1 MSGKQQEEL
10 ARIFK
15 YVSAV
20 AKDTESLEQEITLY
34 KSGVSRLR
42 CTVDELGI
50 IGGQLEEQLSQTR
63 DRLNQLLEYFMK
75 RIESEHPAMSDDEDT
90 AADRTVME
98 TSSSVSVSV
107 KASDSPPANS
117 RGVMI
122 FISPPTD
129 DKGHREGAD
138 STCTPRRQL
147 VPTIQEEKMVLDYL
161 IKNNHKPTQEEYNR
175 VYKEISNMLIQAPK
189 NAVAIEVRSADPR
202 GDRKYVELAY
212 HVQIKDQL
220 DLACLKY
227 IEIKGVDAYR
237 MHTQG
242 EKAG

>member
-1 MSGKQQEEL
+1 MSVTQQEEL

-20 AKDTESLEQEITLY
+20 AKDTEAIEREIALY
-34 KSGVSRLR
+34 KSGVSRLHH
-42 CTVDELGI
+42 TVDEMSILSN
-50 IGGQLEEQLSQTR
+50 QLEEQVSMTR

-75 RIESEHPAMSDDEDT
+75 RIESEQPPMDEDEDT
-90 AADRTVME
+90 AADKTILESALSPKV
-98 TSSSVSVSV
+98 T
-107 KASDSPPANS
+107 DSPPASS

-129 DKGHREGAD
+129 DKPHREGAD

-147 VPTIQEEKMVLDYL
+147 VPTIQEEKMILDYL

-237 MHTQG
+237 MRTQG
-242 EKAG
+242 DKAG

>member
-1 MSGKQQEEL
+1 MSTTQQEEL

-20 AKDTESLEQEITLY
+20 ARDTESLEQEIALY
-34 KSGVSRLR
+34 MSGVSRLKH
-42 CTVDELGI
+42 TVEEMGI
-50 IGGQLEEQLSQTR
+50 IGGQMEEQLSMTR

-75 RIESEHPAMSDDEDT
+75 RIEAEQPEVDDEEDT
-90 AADRTVME
+90 AADRTMLESAVVQK
-98 TSSSVSVSV
+98 S
-107 KASDSPPANS
+107 AGSPPPSS

-129 DKGHREGAD
+129 DTPHRAGAD
-138 STCTPRRQL
+138 STCSPRRQL

-202 GDRKYVELAY
+202 GERKYVELAY
-212 HVQIKDQL
+212 HIQIKDQL

-237 MHTQG
+237 MRTQ
-242 EKAG
+242 EDKAG

>member
-1 MSGKQQEEL
+1 MSGNQQEEL

-20 AKDTESLEQEITLY
+20 AKDTESLEQEISLY
-34 KSGVSRLR
+34 KSGVCRLR
-42 CTVDELGI
+42 HTVDELSI
-50 IGGQLEEQLSQTR
+50 IGGQLEEQLSMTR

-75 RIESEHPAMSDDEDT
+75 RIESEQPAIDDEEDT
-90 AADRTVME
+90 AADKTILESTV
-98 TSSSVSVSV
+98 THN
-107 KASDSPPANS
+107 ATDSPPASS

-129 DKGHREGAD
+129 DKPHREGAD

-237 MHTQG
+237 MRTQ
-242 EKAG
+242 EKQAG

>member
-1 MSGKQQEEL
+1 MSVTQQEEL

-20 AKDTESLEQEITLY
+20 AKDTEALEQEIALY
-34 KSGVSRLR
+34 KSGVSRLQH
-42 CTVDELGI
+42 TVQELGI
-50 IGGQLEEQLSQTR
+50 LGGQLEEHISMTR
-63 DRLNQLLEYFMK
+63 DRLDQLLEYFMK
-75 RIESEHPAMSDDEDT
+75 RIEAEQPPIDDEDT
-90 AADRTVME
+90 AADKTLME
-98 TSSSVSVSV
+98 APVTQ
-107 KASDSPPANS
+107 KPSDSPPASS

-122 FISPPTD
+122 FISPPTN
-129 DKGHREGAD
+129 DKPHRAGAD

-147 VPTIQEEKMVLDYL
+147 VPTIQEEKMILDYL

-189 NAVAIEVRSADPR
+189 NAVAIEIRSADPR

-237 MHTQG
+237 MRTQG
-242 EKAG
+242 DKAG